1 MEWGIGIGEYFEEKR
16 ELRKRCVMLPC
27 LFNVIIGRVVRQ
39 AKEKARVKGM
49 KWGWEWKKLGRRC
62 ADGRIKRRFPAYC
75 K

>member
-1 MEWGIGIGEYFEEKR
+1 MAGE
-16 ELRKRCVMLPC
+16 L
-27 LFNVIIGRVVRQ
+27 RVVRQ